1 MSDSPSRLPSRPSLE
16 QLRKQAKDLLRQ
28 YRAGDTSA
36 VSRFRNIS
44 PRLGDSSQPK
54 DVALADAQFILAREH
69 GFENWAKLVHHIES
83 INLSDRLRPY
93 ELLVKDIV
101 SVCRSDDAEALQ
113 RIENLLGRTYPYPD
127 RRTH

>member
-54 DVALADAQFILAREH
+54 DLALADAQERLPRLKHLTHLNLGGSTQLTGEGLKHLAGMPQLQE
-69 GFENWAKLVHHIES
+69 LD
-83 INLSDRLRPY
+83 LSGS
-93 ELLVKDIV
+93 K
-101 SVCRSDDAEALQ
+101 
-113 RIENLLGRTYPYPD
+113 
-127 RRTH
+127 